1 MRVATAG
8 GTGDIDPKDLEVES
22 YRSSDSGEARVRVT
36 HVPSGKLGEGTHRN
50 TEEAHRRAM
59 ADLRNRLNSDSG

>member
-8 GTGDIDPKDLEVES
+8 GTGDIDPKDLEVDT
-22 YRSSDSGEARVRVT
+22 YRSSDNAEARVRIT
-36 HVPSGKLGEGTHRN
+36 HLPSGKVGEGTHRS
-50 TEEAHRRAM
+50 TEEARRRAM